1 MKTVQN
7 IPLCTTILVT
17 PLLFL
22 LLCVVLLFSNV
33 FLVYSAAQ
41 LLQSETYQATRPHGN
56 TPTSMQQYTAKETTQ
71 QAKRKKEN
79 KEIKKKKQT

>member
-22 LLCVVLLFSNV
+22 LLCVILLFGNV
-33 FLVYSAAQ
+33 FLVYSTAQ
-41 LLQSETYQATRPHGN
+41 LLQSETYPATRQHGN
-56 TPTSMQQYTAKETTQ
+56 TPTCMQQYTAKETTQ
-71 QAKRKKEN
+71 QAKRKKR
-79 KEIKKKKQT
+79 KK